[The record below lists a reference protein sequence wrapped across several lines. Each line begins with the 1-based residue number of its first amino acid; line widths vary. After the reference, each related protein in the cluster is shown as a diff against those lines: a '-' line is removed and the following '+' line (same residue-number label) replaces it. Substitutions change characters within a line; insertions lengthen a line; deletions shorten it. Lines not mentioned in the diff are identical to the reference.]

1 MNTAFANLYQS
12 DFTPTE
18 AERRL
23 SAAAE
28 QYVVETEAYDR
39 VVCTGPIRHGAIMPT
54 NSYERWLVSRNAI
67 RAIDRLCTQHPEFTR
82 QQIRREISR
91 TDSLG
96 TSL

>member
-18 AERRL
+18 SERRL

-39 VVCTGPIRHGAIMPT
+39 IVCTGPIKYGSIMPT
-54 NSYERWLVSRNAI
+54 NSYERRLVNRNAI
-67 RAIDRLCTQHPEFTR
+67 RAMDRLCTQHPEFTR
-82 QQIRREISR
+82 QQILREITRVESR
-91 TDSLG
+91 RTAL
-96 TSL
+96 

>member
-18 AERRL
+18 SERRL

-39 VVCTGPIRHGAIMPT
+39 IVCTGPIKYGSIMPT
-54 NSYERWLVSRNAI
+54 NSYERWLVNRNAI
-67 RAIDRLCTQHPEFTR
+67 RAMDRLCTQYPEFTR
-82 QQIRREISR
+82 QQILREITRVESR
-91 TDSLG
+91 RTAL
-96 TSL
+96 

>member
-18 AERRL
+18 SERRL

-39 VVCTGPIRHGAIMPT
+39 IVCTGPIKYGSIMPT
-54 NSYERWLVSRNAI
+54 NSYERWLVNRNAI
-67 RAIDRLCTQHPEFTR
+67 RAMDRLCTQHPEFTR
-82 QQIRREISR
+82 QQILREITRVESR
-91 TDSLG
+91 RTAL
-96 TSL
+96 

>member
-67 RAIDRLCTQHPEFTR
+67 RAMDRLCTQHPEFTR
-82 QQIRREISR
+82 QHILGEITRVESRR
-91 TDSLG
+91 TAL
-96 TSL
+96 